1 MGVLKV
7 SKLIFRNFFDFIKTN
22 TKDDIKNQ
30 KKNAKSIKN
39 RTEIIA
45 NAKNKNSILFS
56 IKKLENTE
64 ITEYNS
70 NILMNKK
77 IDYENSLS
85 NEQKRVLT
93 SIKGQFLVIAGAGS
107 GKTRTIVYR
116 TSLLLELGIRPEKIL
131 MITFTKK
138 AALEMKERV
147 EELLNKKM
155 ENLEIS
161 TFHSFC
167 ARQITKEKNFFNIE
181 KLNILDEK
189 TKYNKIK
196 ELIEKHHIKKIK
208 RIPFPSVKRV
218 GELLNKEKFQDTSI
232 ENLLT
237 DREKL
242 YQMEIFQVIAKYLE
256 FKREYKLFEFD
267 DLLDVF
273 IEGMEKNENFRN
285 TIQEKYEYIVVDEY
299 QDSNIQQRKLLK
311 NLVGNNGNLMVVG
324 DDYQSIYGFR
334 GANFENILRFS
345 EDFPKSKLIKLETN
359 YRSTDEIIKYCN
371 KISKR
376 FLLSYNKIAKGIGKT
391 GSYPYIYSFKTK
403 EKEASFIREKIANLL
418 ASGIKIDDIAILYRN
433 KFVVIHI
440 LKELE
445 KNNIK
450 YYLKK
455 KEDTNDDTN
464 NTLSNDDEN
473 KDKLSVLSVHSS
485 KGLEWDYVFMPA
497 MLEGIFPSGDTQDI
511 IEEEKRLYYVG
522 CSRAKSTLYLTY
534 PEFFYEKTGFY
545 SIKSRFLE
553 Y

>member
-1 MGVLKV
+1 V

-22 TKDDIKNQ
+22 TKADIKNQ

-345 EDFPKSKLIKLETN
+345 EDFPKSRLIKLETN

-391 GSYPYIYSFKTK
+391 SSYPYIYSFKTK
-403 EKEASFIREKIANLL
+403 EKEARFIREKIANLL

-455 KEDTNDDTN
+455 TEDTNDDTN

-473 KDKLSVLSVHSS
+473 KDKLTVLSVHSS